1 MSKPHGEKCD
11 QCAVKNNKLRCGMC
25 KHAPNDWIFGDD
37 GPCIVGDFDGFV
49 QKENDQAARVPGP
62 DQRFNCPNCC
72 AAITGPYCEY
82 CGTVFDQ
89 QYQKQDQQDDDVV
102 IPIYIGQHH
111 VDDVIQAFNHFHDVA
126 HRIGGS

>member
-1 MSKPHGEKCD
+1 MGCNIPRPTRRPPTPS
-11 QCAVKNNKLRCGMC
+11 
-25 KHAPNDWIFGDD
+25 FD
-37 GPCIVGDFDGFV
+37 GPVGNTTNAALTANEQRRLMGIDPVPDV
-49 QKENDQAARVPGP
+49 QPVAMVPGP

-72 AAITGPYCEY
+72 AAITGPFCEY

-89 QYQKQDQQDDDVV
+89 KYQKQDQHDHDVV
-102 IPIYIGQHH
+102 IPIYIGQQH